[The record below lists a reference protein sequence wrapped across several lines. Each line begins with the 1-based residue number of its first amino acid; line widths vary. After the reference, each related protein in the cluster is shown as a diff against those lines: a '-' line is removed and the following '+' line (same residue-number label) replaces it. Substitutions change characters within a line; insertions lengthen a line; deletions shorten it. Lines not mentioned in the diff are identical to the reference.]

1 MENIKKGKKEMN
13 WKALFRPS
21 EILTAADHAELE
33 GIEKKCEVYRRI
45 RQRIDRDFVT
55 SGDRLGYLQAL
66 AADLVR
72 DPENAEIYERMIHTA
87 AMPSHPHF
95 GTQHRDAAARPF
107 DAKIEE
113 ILEESVPIV
122 RRVLTRAL
130 TATEAELKKTEAR
143 EKKEAEAEAY
153 TYSPSGKVQA
163 LQARVLELRNA
174 VACKYSHEANVI
186 QNPPPWQDRLKEWL

>member
-1 MENIKKGKKEMN
+1 MN

-33 GIEKKCEVYRRI
+33 AIEKKTEPYRRI
-45 RQRIDRDFVT
+45 RQRIERDFIPA
-55 SGDRLGYLQAL
+55 GDRIGHLQAL

-72 DPENAEIYERMIHTA
+72 DPENAGIYERMIHTA
-87 AMPSHPHF
+87 GMPSDPRF
-95 GTQHRDAAARPF
+95 GYQHREAAAGPF

-113 ILEESVPIV
+113 ILQETIPII

-130 TATEAELKKTEAR
+130 GATEAELKKIESR
-143 EKKEAEAEAY
+143 ERKEAEQEGY
-153 TYSPSGKVQA
+153 NYSPSGKVQA

-174 VACKYSHEANVI
+174 VAHQYKHEGAI
-186 QNPPPWQDRLKEWL
+186 QNPGPWQDRLKEWL